1 MECLSFRP
9 SSILAGIQPSVPA
22 SVRPCPGRQSQESFL
37 RGKNAEDKFEEI
49 NQILKGRGLQ
59 IAYLT
64 EIPVFVVSAVT
75 TVQSNHPLLLIAIAG
90 AALLV
95 VLLTSPKVF
104 LSPATYIA
112 GTKFPEK
119 ERTGWAWRLLA
130 KADLTQAELYSLLLA
145 GLNVILLIVIAIS
158 LPPK

>member
-104 LSPATYIA
+104 RDLSHYIA
-112 GTKFPEK
+112 CTKFPEK
-119 ERTGWAWRLLA
+119 RADRLGVAPLGQGRSHAGGVVFLA
-130 KADLTQAELYSLLLA
+130 ARRAKCHSAHCDRDLTTS
-145 GLNVILLIVIAIS
+145 
-158 LPPK
+158 